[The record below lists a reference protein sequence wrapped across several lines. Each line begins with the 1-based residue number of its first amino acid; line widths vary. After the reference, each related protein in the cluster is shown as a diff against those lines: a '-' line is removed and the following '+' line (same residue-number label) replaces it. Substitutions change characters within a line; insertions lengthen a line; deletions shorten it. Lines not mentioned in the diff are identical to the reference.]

1 MLEIINIRDHPK
13 WLDPGTDYFAS
24 RWNIDK
30 QLYYDSIKDSLTTQN
45 PVPRWYLLLR
55 DEEIIGGFGL
65 IENDFMVGTDLSPWL
80 CALYIEPNERGQ
92 NLGASLLDHGV
103 YEAEI
108 LGFTKV
114 YLNTDHIGYFEK
126 YFWNYI
132 GDFPHQSGVDARV
145 YEYEIDELEEMS
157 AFFNIRADSYD
168 SHMLEGLGL
177 EEFYEK
183 IADYFETPIK
193 RILDLGSGTGL
204 ELESLFELYPEMEA
218 TCIDL
223 SQEMLNILADKF
235 AGKKLNLICGS
246 FFDEDFG
253 GPFDNVIST
262 YALHH
267 FDEKE
272 KLELYTKIY
281 NAMAPGAQFILG
293 DYTVKTLERQKEI
306 LAAYEKIFINQGLN
320 EDTLYHYDLPF
331 TVETE
336 IGLMK
341 EAGFASTEIAEHT
354 EYRAI
359 IIARK

>member
-1 MLEIINIRDHPK
+1 MLEIINIRQHPQ
-13 WLDPGTDYFAS
+13 WLDAAADYFAS
-24 RWNIDK
+24 RWNIDR
-30 QLYYDSIKDSLTTQN
+30 QLYYESIGDSLTTEN

-55 DEEIIGGFGL
+55 EEEIIGGFGL

-80 CALYIEPNERGQ
+80 CALYIEPDERGQ
-92 NLGASLLDHGV
+92 KLGASLLDHGV

-126 YFWNYI
+126 YFWSYI

-157 AFFNIRADSYD
+157 AFFDIRADSYD
-168 SHMLEGLGL
+168 SHMLDGLGL
-177 EEFYEK
+177 EEFYEE
-183 IADYFETPIK
+183 IADYFDRPIK
-193 RILDLGSGTGL
+193 RLLDLGSGTGL
-204 ELESLFELYPEMEA
+204 ELERLFDLYPDMEV

-235 AGKKLNLICGS
+235 TGKKLKLICGS
-246 FFDEDFG
+246 FFTEDFG
-253 GPFDNVIST
+253 GLYDNVIST

-272 KLELYTKIY
+272 KLELYAKIHD
-281 NAMAPGAQFILG
+281 AMAPGAQFVLG
-293 DYTVKTLERQKEI
+293 DYTVKTLERQQEI
-306 LAAYEKIFINQGLN
+306 LDAYEKIRIEQGLK
-320 EDTLYHYDLPF
+320 EDMLYHFDLPF
-331 TVETE
+331 TAETE
-336 IGLMK
+336 MRLMK
-341 EAGFASTEIAEHT
+341 EAGYASTDIVEEM
-354 EYRAI
+354 EYRTI